1 MLHQSGF
8 LPEPIAK
15 VQKICETRKYLRNN
29 LLFSEYCRDSTK
41 KNALFFVFAAPKF
54 AKVISKSPPICKKI
68 CKKKQKKRLKR
79 LDTDGNCVI
88 LWALKDNRY
97 ED

>member
-15 VQKICETRKYLRNN
+15 VQKLCETRKYLRNY
-29 LLFSEYCRDSTK
+29 LLVSEFCRDSTK

-54 AKVISKSPPICKKI
+54 AKIRNNAYPCNVK
-68 CKKKQKKRLKR
+68 
-79 LDTDGNCVI
+79 T
-88 LWALKDNRY
+88 
-97 ED
+97 